1 MVNKN
6 FQIILTGANG
16 LVGQEVLNFLHTHH
30 PEIKVTALIRS
41 TPPKYLS
48 GVHYVQGDLNHD
60 LPEEL
65 FGNGPVILIHLASIL
80 KAPHLSDY
88 RKVNVGGTEA
98 LLKMGGAQII
108 KVIYGSSM
116 SVYGQGPFHKVAEE
130 TPPHPETDL
139 ALSRFEA
146 EEVIRQFC
154 ENKKIPFYLLRPRFL
169 FGLRDKE
176 TMPSLKKLQAK
187 GLLIGDGSQKYSYI
201 LVDDYAEIIAHLAL
215 LPDSQSTGVLNISY
229 PDPLSLKEIFSLFDS
244 GKKMRSIPAKFIMV
258 LGKFFPPLKKLRI
271 KMQLIGQDQVLDVTK
286 LLMLVPEVKKFN
298 GKDKLTNIVNAIKEV
313 L

>member
-1 MVNKN
+1 MVNKK

-16 LVGQEVLNFLHTHH
+16 LVGQEVLNFFHTHH
-30 PEIKVTALIRS
+30 PEIKVTALIRR
-41 TPPKYLS
+41 TPSKYLS
-48 GVHYVQGDLNHD
+48 GVHYVQGDLTHD
-60 LPEEL
+60 LPGDL
-65 FGNGPVILIHLASIL
+65 FGNGPVVLIHLASLL
-80 KAPHLSDY
+80 KACHLSDY
-88 RKVNVGGTEA
+88 RKVNVRGTEA
-98 LLKMGGAQII
+98 LLKMGGDQII

-116 SVYGQGPFHKVAEE
+116 SVYGQGPFQKVAEE
-130 TPPHPETDL
+130 TSPQPETDL
-139 ALSRFEA
+139 AISRYEA

-176 TMPSLKKLQAK
+176 TLPSLKKLQSK
-187 GLLIGDGSQKYSYI
+187 GVLIGDGSQKYSYI
-201 LVDDYAEIIAHLAL
+201 SVDDYAEIIGHLAL
-215 LPDSQSTGVLNISY
+215 ITDSQSTGVLNISY

-244 GKKMRSIPAKFIMV
+244 EKKMRSIPVKLIMG
-258 LGKFFPPLKKLRI
+258 LGKFFPPFKKLRI

-298 GKDKLTNIVNAIKEV
+298 GKDKIRNIANAIKEV